1 MCIWV
6 SRRTLR
12 DELQFRNMTVKEL
25 SIASGIK
32 KQTLDNYLSTHNS
45 IPSVEVAVKIAQALN
60 VSVEY
65 LVTGKDTFI
74 FHNDQQLRILALI
87 FQELDDSHKQLLID
101 ISRLIKKI

>member
-1 MCIWV
+1 MGFKEN
-6 SRRTLR
+6 LR

-65 LVTGKDTFI
+65 LVTGKEAFVFD
-74 FHNDQQLRILALI
+74 NDQKLRILTLI
-87 FQELDDSHKQLLID
+87 FQELDDSRKQLLID
-101 ISRLIKKI
+101 ISRLIKKV

>member
-1 MCIWV
+1 MGFKEN
-6 SRRTLR
+6 LR

-65 LVTGKDTFI
+65 LVTGKEAFVFD
-74 FHNDQQLRILALI
+74 NDQKLRILTLI

-101 ISRLIKKI
+101 ISRLIKKA